1 MSFATA
7 FLGARE
13 DDSSEMKI
21 ATNVQTILQS
31 ISPEWEV
38 DRELIN
44 VHSSNLCYGFPMAWV
59 LGDGEN
65 SAQMRSMLR
74 ERLQR
79 FEPRLSMLSEI
90 DLREDTDLNTFTFFI
105 RGNVKKGTGNEAIE
119 IETAL
124 SRMDQYAE
132 ELS

>member
-31 ISPEWEV
+31 ICPEWEV

-65 SAQMRSMLR
+65 STQMRSVLR

-79 FEPRLSMLSEI
+79 FEPRLSTLSEI

-105 RGNVKKGTGNEAIE
+105 TGNVKKDTGNEAIE
-119 IETAL
+119 IETAI

-132 ELS
+132 EVS